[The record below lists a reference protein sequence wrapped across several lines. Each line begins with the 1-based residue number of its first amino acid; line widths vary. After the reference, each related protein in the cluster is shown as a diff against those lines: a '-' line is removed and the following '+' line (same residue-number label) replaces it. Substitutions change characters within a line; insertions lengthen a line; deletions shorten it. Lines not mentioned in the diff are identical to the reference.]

1 MLRGN
6 ATNEILRNGQVG
18 AVDQVINQH
27 ADDTAEFVGREAP
40 QSVIDAP
47 RRNFAAA
54 SHWYSHIKDFYLFP
68 IAFCWAD

>member
-1 MLRGN
+1 MLLIRLCGM
-6 ATNEILRNGQVG
+6 ARLG
-18 AVDQVINQH
+18 AVDQGSNQH

-54 SHWYSHIKDFYLFP
+54 SNWYSHIKDFYLFP
-68 IAFCWAD
+68 IAICRAD